1 MVLGHLIHL
10 EKTDWMVRL
19 RIILEHGKA
28 RPFDP
33 VDREAQ
39 LRSGIERPLDEML
52 DEFSALRR
60 ENLVQLRALDL
71 SADQL
76 NQEGRHP
83 GLGVVTLRQ
92 LLATWTAHDL
102 AHLVQ
107 IGRVMA
113 KRYRSEVGPWARYLS
128 VMN

>member
-1 MVLGHLIHL
+1 
-10 EKTDWMVRL
+10 
-19 RIILEHGKA
+19 
-28 RPFDP
+28 
-33 VDREAQ
+33 
-39 LRSGIERPLDEML
+39 LDEML

-71 SADQL
+71 SPDRLDQ
-76 NQEGRHP
+76 QGRHP

-113 KRYRSEVGPWARYLS
+113 KRYRSEVGPWAQYLS